1 MRERVCVYRQVRS
14 QTTEEVRDVG
24 RRKYNCAGGCGA
36 GNCAGVGYGVAAYVV
51 SDDGDEAL
59 GGGDRGFAG
68 YETAGYDDDGR
79 SVGGSGCTKWE
90 PRSG

>member
-1 MRERVCVYRQVRS
+1 MC
-14 QTTEEVRDVG
+14 
-24 RRKYNCAGGCGA
+24 NCAGGRGA
-36 GNCAGVGYGVAAYVV
+36 GNCAGVGYGVIAYVV

-59 GGGDRGFAG
+59 GGGDCGFAG
-68 YETAGYDDDGR
+68 HETAGYDVDGG